1 MHALNKLLLFH
12 ALTCLG
18 RIARGDEIINGEEA
32 LKNSMQYMASIQNN
46 GLHECGGFLI
56 SEDFVVTAAHC
67 GCSERTRVVLG
78 THNLKRVDDDKIR
91 YIERIYRHPDY
102 HGVGFGK
109 DIMLLKLS
117 KKVHPDNSVQTI
129 PLPSSDM
136 NIRENEKCHV
146 AGWGFTRSHGQT
158 VDELRVVDVSVINLQ
173 VCKERW
179 PGLPGNVIC
188 AGGYETAKGFC
199 QGDSGGPLVCNGRA
213 VGIVSFNYNMTCDY
227 PDNHPN
233 IYTDVSKYLD
243 WINSITKGIK
253 HFD

>member
-1 MHALNKLLLFH
+1 MHALHKLLLFH
-12 ALTCLG
+12 VLTCLG
-18 RIARGDEIINGEEA
+18 GNALGDQIINGEKA
-32 LKNSMQYMASIQNN
+32 LENSMQYMASLQNN
-46 GLHECGGFLI
+46 GFHICGGFLI
-56 SEDFVVTAAHC
+56 SEDFVVTAAHWNI
-67 GCSERTRVVLG
+67 RTRVVLG
-78 THNLKRVDDDKIR
+78 THNLRRVNHEKIKV
-91 YIERIYRHPDY
+91 EKIYKHPSY
-102 HGVGFGK
+102 VNGHFEK

-117 KKVHPDNSVQTI
+117 KKAQLDNSVQTI

-173 VCKERW
+173 VCKQRW

-213 VGIVSFNYNMTCDY
+213 VGIVSFNYERNCDY

-233 IYTDVSKYLD
+233 VYTDVSKYLD
-243 WINSITKGIK
+243 WINNITKGIK